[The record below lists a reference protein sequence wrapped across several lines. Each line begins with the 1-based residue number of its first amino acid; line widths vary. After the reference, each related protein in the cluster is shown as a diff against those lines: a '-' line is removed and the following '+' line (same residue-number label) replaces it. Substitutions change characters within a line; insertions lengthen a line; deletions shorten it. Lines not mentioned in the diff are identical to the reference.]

1 MVLALT
7 AVASAALRL
16 VLADA
21 VHLPPW
27 PLSPDGEVVAAGPDL
42 AARGGRVEP
51 LGGGLYRVA
60 PDPGAEEVHLRAGS
74 AAVVAP
80 VEPPAGRIVVR
91 ARPERPVKGRDA
103 EVALDLTVL
112 GPRGEADPGAAPPVV
127 TSSAGAIHDLQPA
140 GPGRFTARLEMP
152 AARHPELAAIL
163 ALSPRCPLCPTPR
176 AVGAAVLPL
185 TGATVVPGHTDPNVK
200 VTVEIAGRT
209 FGPVVADGTGHF
221 DVPVEVPPGER
232 YGRGVSEDRLG
243 NRRVEV
249 LDLRLPPIV
258 RLACAAW
265 PAALPADGR
274 AEAGVWCVASDAR
287 GRPAPGARL
296 DLFART
302 GRVTRLEPLGEGL
315 FRARYTAPRGG
326 GGGRDLLSAAY
337 AEGGLASRVET
348 AIVLATG
355 APAELGYALERE
367 PVPVGQAIGAR
378 TWARDGRGDPLPPP
392 SGPPGSRE
400 GFVSTDR
407 FAARSEAGD
416 WVQRAPLRLELPAA
430 SAAAALFLRHEG
442 AVWIASARGLA
453 GGPVP
458 GLEIRFGSG
467 SRAVTD
473 ARGDA
478 REPVVGPSETAMA
491 SGGARAAAWQ
501 GFPVAVPPVA
511 LERVFD
517 VLLGPE
523 ASVDVRASA
532 EGGYLRWKV
541 RDPGGRV
548 LPGRRVRLEASGLR
562 LGPPEP
568 EGDGG
573 RCRAEGQG
581 TATVVDA
588 ETGVAAVVEVR

>member
-1 MVLALT
+1 MGLALT

-16 VLADA
+16 ALADA

-27 PLSPDGEVVAAGPDL
+27 PLSPDGEMVAAEPDL
-42 AARGGRVEP
+42 AADGARVEP

-60 PDPGAEEVHLRAGS
+60 PDAGVREVHLRAGS
-74 AAVVAP
+74 AAAVAP
-80 VEPPAGRIVVR
+80 VEPQAGRIVVR

-112 GPRGEADPGAAPPVV
+112 GPPEEPDPGRVPPVV
-127 TSSAGAIHDLQPA
+127 TSSAGAVRDLQPA
-140 GPGRFTARLEMP
+140 GPGRFKARLEMP
-152 AARHPELAAIL
+152 AARHPELAVIL

-176 AVGAAVLPL
+176 AVGTAVLPL
-185 TGATVVPGHTDPNVK
+185 TGSTVVPGHTDPNVK

-209 FGPVVADGTGHF
+209 FGPVVADGAGHF

-243 NRRVEV
+243 NRRAEV

-265 PAALPADGR
+265 PSALPADGR
-274 AEAGVWCVASDAR
+274 AEAGIWCVASDAR

-296 DLFART
+296 DLSAQA
-302 GRVTRLEPLGEGL
+302 GRVTRLEPVGEGL
-315 FRARYTAPRGG
+315 FRARYTAPRSG

-337 AEGGLASRVET
+337 PGSGLASRVEIGI
-348 AIVLATG
+348 ALATG
-355 APAELGYALERE
+355 APAELGYALDRE

-378 TWARDGRGDPLPPP
+378 TWARDGRGDPLPAP
-392 SGPPGSRE
+392 SGPPGSRD
-400 GFVSTDR
+400 GFVSPDR
-407 FAARSEAGD
+407 FAARAEPGD

-442 AVWIASARGLA
+442 AEWIASARGLG
-453 GGPVP
+453 GGPVA

-467 SRAVTD
+467 ARAVTD

-478 REPVVGPSETAMA
+478 REPAVGPSETAVA

-501 GFPVAVPPVA
+501 GFQGAVPPVA
-511 LERVFD
+511 LERIFD
-517 VLLGPE
+517 VPLGPE
-523 ASVDVRASA
+523 AKVDVRASA
-532 EGGYLRWKV
+532 EGGLLRWKV
-541 RDPGGRV
+541 RDPQGRV
-548 LPGRRVRLEASGLR
+548 LPGRRVRLDASGLR
-562 LGPPEP
+562 LGPSEP
-568 EGDGG
+568 DGEGG

>member
-27 PLSPDGEVVAAGPDL
+27 PLSPDGEVVAAEPNL
-42 AARGGRVEP
+42 AADGARVEP
-51 LGGGLYRVA
+51 LVGGLYRVA
-60 PDPGAEEVHLRAGS
+60 PDAGVREVHLRAGS
-74 AAVVAP
+74 AAAVAP
-80 VEPPAGRIVVR
+80 VEPPAGRIAVR

-103 EVALDLTVL
+103 EVALDLAVL
-112 GPRGEADPGAAPPVV
+112 GPRGEPDPGAAPPVV
-127 TSSAGAIHDLQPA
+127 TSSAGAVRDLQPA

-176 AVGAAVLPL
+176 AVGTAVLPL
-185 TGATVVPGHTDPNVK
+185 TGAAVVPGHTDPNVK

-209 FGPVVADGTGHF
+209 FGPVVADGAGHF

-232 YGRGVSEDRLG
+232 YGRGVSEDKLG
-243 NRRVEV
+243 NRRAEV

-258 RLACAAW
+258 RIACAAW
-265 PAALPADGR
+265 PPALPADGR

-296 DLFART
+296 DLSART
-302 GRVTRLEPLGEGL
+302 GRVTRLEPVGENL

-326 GGGRDLLSAAY
+326 GGGRDRLVAAY
-337 AEGGLASRVET
+337 PDGGPASRVEV
-348 AIVLATG
+348 AIALATG
-355 APAELGYALERE
+355 SPEELGYALDRE
-367 PVPVGQAIGAR
+367 PVPFGQVIGAR
-378 TWARDGRGDPLPPP
+378 TWARDGRGDPLPAP

-400 GFVSTDR
+400 GFVSPDR
-407 FAARSEAGD
+407 FAARAEPDG
-416 WVQRAPLRLELPAA
+416 WVQRAQLRLELPVA
-430 SAAAALFLRHEG
+430 SSATALYLRHGG
-442 AVWIASARGLA
+442 AEWIASARGLD
-453 GGPVP
+453 GGAVA

-467 SRAVTD
+467 ARAVTD

-478 REPVVGPSETAMA
+478 REPATGSSETAVA
-491 SGGARAAAWQ
+491 ANGARAAAWQ
-501 GFPVAVPPVA
+501 GFPGAVPPVA
-511 LERVFD
+511 LERIFEIP
-517 VLLGPE
+517 LGPE
-523 ASVDVRASA
+523 AQVDVRASVD
-532 EGGYLRWKV
+532 GGFLRWKV
-541 RDPGGRV
+541 RDPQGRA
-548 LPGRRVRLEASGLR
+548 LPERRVRLEASGVR
-562 LGPPEP
+562 LGPSEP
-568 EGDGG
+568 DGEGW
-573 RCRAEGQG
+573 RCRAEGRG